1 MIPLMG
7 VKLPKGNGILLTS
20 SVGGATTSLTNP
32 NQTDVYTDLFP
43 NGITIDMKLEEF
55 YDLWFASLMTEIEM
69 VDVEV
74 DAGNVH

>member
-20 SVGGATTSLTNP
+20 SVGGATTSLANP
-32 NQTDVYTDLFP
+32 NHTDVYTDLFP
-43 NGITIDMKLEEF
+43 SGITIDMKLEEF

-69 VDVEV
+69 VDIEVE
-74 DAGNVH
+74 AGNVH